1 MTKEIETKFKILS
14 WDEKPYR
21 ELPDGGK
28 FTRAE
33 VTLHDEAGPADATFE
48 ALMYYR
54 PDGTTSYVT
63 LMRVDGVFDGRT
75 GSFVLRGDGTF
86 DGTTA
91 AGESAVVEGSG
102 TGQLAGITGTARSAS
117 THSDYPYMPLT
128 FRYDLP

>member
-1 MTKEIETKFKILS
+1 MTKEIATKFKILS

-21 ELPDGGK
+21 EHSDGSK

-33 VTLHDEAGPADATFE
+33 VTLRDEQGPADGTFE

-63 LMRVDGVFDGRT
+63 LMRIEGTLDGRT
-75 GSFVLRGDGTF
+75 GGFVLRGEGTF

-91 AGESAVVEGSG
+91 TGESVVVDGSG
-102 TGQLAGITGTARSAS
+102 TGELAGITGTARSVS
-117 THSDYPYMPLT
+117 THDDYPYMPLT